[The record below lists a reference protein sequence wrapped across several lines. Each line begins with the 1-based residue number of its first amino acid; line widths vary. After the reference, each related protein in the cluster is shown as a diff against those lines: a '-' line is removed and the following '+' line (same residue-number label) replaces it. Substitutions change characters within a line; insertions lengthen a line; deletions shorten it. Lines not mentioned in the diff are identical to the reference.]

1 MKRIF
6 VKTKNVR
13 AFVALAE
20 KLKNAKS
27 NVPKIGLVY
36 GEPGLGKTNTILWWS
51 LKQDAVLVTAANLV
65 S

>member
-51 LKQDAVLVTAANLV
+51 LK
-65 S
+65 